1 MKWPLI
7 IQSIL
12 LALFIVIQLMT
23 VLANDSTTASLQN
36 QKKSS
41 FFKQNL
47 INKIQQKTREIK
59 DPDIKKLLNRCFDA
73 LNNSPLQT
81 YPETQDID
89 ITLNNTID
97 NLCEKIIEGNREQIE
112 ALSNQVI
119 YTIQERNMIIKVAR
133 LNNFKN

>member
-1 MKWPLI
+1 M
-7 IQSIL
+7 
-12 LALFIVIQLMT
+12 IQL
-23 VLANDSTTASLQN
+23 LHLCKI
-36 QKKSS
+36 KKIF

-119 YTIQERNMIIKVAR
+119 YTIQERNLIIKVAR

>member
-1 MKWPLI
+1 MFFTSPKI
-7 IQSIL
+7 IHFQ
-12 LALFIVIQLMT
+12 
-23 VLANDSTTASLQN
+23 
-36 QKKSS
+36 KSS

-119 YTIQERNMIIKVAR
+119 YTIQERNLIIKVAR

>member
-1 MKWPLI
+1 M
-7 IQSIL
+7 
-12 LALFIVIQLMT
+12 IQL
-23 VLANDSTTASLQN
+23 LHLCKIK
-36 QKKSS
+36 KKSS

-119 YTIQERNMIIKVAR
+119 YTIQERNLIIKVAR

>member
-97 NLCEKIIEGNREQIE
+97 NLCEK
-112 ALSNQVI
+112 
-119 YTIQERNMIIKVAR
+119 
-133 LNNFKN
+133 